1 MTSNERKQLVIYRI
15 NKAKETFNEIDV
27 LIENKL
33 WNTAINRLYY
43 ACYYAVIA
51 LLINNK
57 IETLTHTGTRQMFGF
72 HFIKTGLVEKDIGK
86 FYSRIFDLRQTGDYE
101 DFIDFSEDQVTE
113 LLEPAKKLIDH
124 IESILKADS

>member
-43 ACYYAVIA
+43 TCYYAVIA

>member
-43 ACYYAVIA
+43 TCYYAVLA

-72 HFIKTGLVEKDIGK
+72 HFIKTG
-86 FYSRIFDLRQTGDYE
+86 
-101 DFIDFSEDQVTE
+101 
-113 LLEPAKKLIDH
+113 
-124 IESILKADS
+124 

>member
-43 ACYYAVIA
+43 TCYYAVIA

-72 HFIKTGLVEKDIGK
+72 HFIKTG
-86 FYSRIFDLRQTGDYE
+86 
-101 DFIDFSEDQVTE
+101 
-113 LLEPAKKLIDH
+113 
-124 IESILKADS
+124 

>member
-1 MTSNERKQLVIYRI
+1 MTSNERKELVIYRI
-15 NKAKETFNEIDV
+15 NKAKETFSEIDL
-27 LIENKL
+27 LIQNRL

-51 LLINNK
+51 LLIDNK
-57 IETLTHTGTRQMFGF
+57 IETLTHTGTRQMFGL

-101 DFIDFSEDQVTE
+101 DFIVFSEDQAIE
-113 LLEPAKKLIDH
+113 LLEPAKKLINH
-124 IESILKADS
+124 IESMLEIIS

>member
-1 MTSNERKQLVIYRI
+1 M
-15 NKAKETFNEIDV
+15 
-27 LIENKL
+27 
-33 WNTAINRLYY
+33 YY